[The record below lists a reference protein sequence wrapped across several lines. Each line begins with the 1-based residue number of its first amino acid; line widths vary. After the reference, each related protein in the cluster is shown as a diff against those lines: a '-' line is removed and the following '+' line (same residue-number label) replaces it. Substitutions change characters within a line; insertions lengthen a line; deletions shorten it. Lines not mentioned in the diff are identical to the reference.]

1 MVTSGVARINVRPVV
16 RRRGARMASI
26 LPYLLSMPALLAC
39 IGILIPFGTAVYYS
53 LERYNLAFPATRGFI
68 WFANYISL
76 FRDTTFWATIA
87 VSMAYTVLTVG
98 LELLLGL
105 GIAMLLWRRTLV
117 TNLLSVT
124 LMLPLMVAPAIASMM
139 WKLMTNADFGILS
152 YFVSL
157 LGFPNFRWAT
167 NPHSA
172 LFTVV
177 LVDMWV

>member
-1 MVTSGVARINVRPVV
+1 MSTSAAGTMNVRPFV
-16 RRRGARMASI
+16 RRRGARMAGI

-39 IGILIPFGTAVYYS
+39 IGILVPFGTAVYYS
-53 LERYNLAFPATRGFI
+53 LERYNLAFPATREASFGSPTT
-68 WFANYISL
+68 SL
-76 FRDTTFWATIA
+76 CSATPLLATIV

-105 GIAMLLWRRTLV
+105 GIALLLWRRTLV

-167 NPHSA
+167 
-172 LFTVV
+172 
-177 LVDMWV
+177 